1 MNGVEKKVRRK
12 RRGSIWNTL
21 KEPTNERTKE
31 AQKNKPYITTHK
43 ENQ

>member
-1 MNGVEKKVRRK
+1 MNGMEKKVRRGGG
-12 RRGSIWNTL
+12 RISNTL

-31 AQKNKPYITTHK
+31 AAKNKPYITTHK